1 MAKLQDMIE
10 AKKQTEGFKNEDY
23 VVQQKEEIALSDV
36 LDRMD
41 FQLTK
46 RELGGFKREEVIEA
60 AKFSLRAKSYGL
72 MPGDLKVEDSPIY
85 YDSKHKSRWF
95 FNRKSIRDVAEKV
108 IEKARAQWQQTEQ
121 KKETQRTSAME
132 ALSFTNISITDVNE
146 ADYVPKTDEAFTQQ
160 LESSE
165 AYKSVGQITEHPDV
179 MANLEK
185 AFRASE
191 GETAVWDT
199 ENVKQ
204 EDSAVLKKQLDAVD
218 NAILSKLPPAADVK
232 KRVVDSI
239 QKKMLQVIEDSHKEK
254 VFASPKRKQKQF
266 LEQGEAL
273 LKRIDEMYAA
283 VKAGELS
290 PETVK
295 IFLKTE
301 LMGFTTST
309 EKKIYENMV
318 KRTEKDIPVPEEKDK
333 GDYKGALYGL
343 TKYFEHQ
350 SGVSVQ
356 GEGNLNMFYGSL
368 LEKKMVQK
376 ADSKEDAH
384 KLAIAHANS
393 FIHYKG
399 SKYIGAEKAGKNSK
413 TATRYY
419 VTVKPGTQTQLLN
432 IMNTMLNEDEIEK
445 GEDDSICKR
454 IYFKVM
460 GGLDDRRRDN
470 MVIYKNDLIPDKEMK
485 AFLDTLYAR
494 CKKADILADRDH
506 SLCATQPL
514 EGMEGGITTA
524 PEFDTNSFYNTL
536 ITFGLFTDKEMDGM
550 LYQGINGKES
560 TSVTMPRFS
569 YNTYMAKAMLYSAE
583 IISQKEGISR
593 EDVTARIK
601 TDEAIKKKFKK
612 YVSDFI
618 WLGGVDINTMKIT
631 GKKK

>member
-1 MAKLQDMIE
+1 MPKLHDMIE
-10 AKKQTEGFKNEDY
+10 AKKQTEGFKTEDY
-23 VVQQKEEIALSDV
+23 ETQQKEEIALSDV
-36 LDRMD
+36 LDRLD

-46 RELGGFKREEVIEA
+46 KELGGFKREEVIEA

-72 MPGDLKVEDSPIY
+72 VPGDLKVDDSPIY
-85 YDSKHKSRWF
+85 YDSNHKSRWF

-132 ALSFTNISITDVNE
+132 ALSFTNVSITDVNE
-146 ADYVPKTDEAFTQQ
+146 ADYVPKTDEDFTQQ
-160 LESSE
+160 LENSE

-179 MANLEK
+179 MSSLEE
-185 AFRASE
+185 ALLSSE
-191 GETAVWDT
+191 SENAVWDT
-199 ENVKQ
+199 EKKEQ
-204 EDSAVLKKQLDAVD
+204 EDAAVLKKQLDAVD
-218 NAILSKLPPAADVK
+218 ATLLSALPPATDMK
-232 KRVVDSI
+232 KLVVDSI
-239 QKKMLQVIEDSHKEK
+239 QEKMLKVIDDSYKEMGS
-254 VFASPKRKQKQF
+254 ASPKRKQKQF

-273 LKRIDEMYAA
+273 IKRIDEMYAA

-301 LMGFTTST
+301 LMGFATRT

-318 KRTEKDIPVPEEKDK
+318 KRTEKDIPEPEAEDVAE
-333 GDYKGALYGL
+333 YKEALYDL
-343 TKYFEHQ
+343 TEFFDHE
-350 SGVSVQ
+350 SSVSIQ
-356 GEGNLNMFYGSL
+356 DEGNLNHFYRSL
-368 LEKKMVQK
+368 LKKKTVQRV
-376 ADSKEDAH
+376 DSEEDAH
-384 KLAIAHANS
+384 KLAIDHANN

-399 SKYIGAEKAGKNSK
+399 SKYIHAEKSGKNSK

-432 IMNTMLNEDEIEK
+432 IMETMLKEDAEEN
-445 GEDDSICKR
+445 GSDNSICKR

-460 GGLDDRRRDN
+460 GSLDDRRRDN

-485 AFLDTLYAR
+485 AFLDKLYKK
-494 CKKADILADRDH
+494 CKEMDIIADRDH

-536 ITFGLFTDKEMDGM
+536 ITFGLFTDKEMDGL

-560 TSVTMPRFS
+560 KSVTKPRFS
-569 YNTYMAKAMLYSAE
+569 YNTYMAKSVLYSAE
-583 IISQKEGISR
+583 IISQKEGIPRS
-593 EDVTARIK
+593 EVTLRIK
-601 TDEAIKKKFKK
+601 TDEAIRKKFKK

-618 WLGGVDINTMKIT
+618 RLGGVDISTMKTT
-631 GKKK
+631 GVKK